1 MSNGWL
7 ARYVFL
13 LLACVGLILHLLM
26 SPAAA
31 ATAIGGAERVVNEV
45 NGFLGEITRELRVA
59 DEVFTEEVVETSDDG
74 ATRIIFLDGTELT
87 MGPNSRVTLDR
98 FVYDPT
104 TGVGEMTV
112 SFVSGIFE
120 FATGLLPDASYALRT
135 PFADLVVRGT
145 TIRLLLRDGD
155 MQVTVPEG
163 EIEIFSGPVSVDLEG
178 ATSCIVWDEIRVRTL
193 PLEEACGELAGA
205 QPSYLG
211 EIVNVRAM
219 PESVTTE
226 EVVETGSE
234 GGLRLVFIDGTEIL
248 LGASSRVTILRY
260 TFDPATGDG
269 SMSARFGAGAFEF
282 ISGRIPSAN
291 YDLESP
297 FSKIEVR
304 GTDVR
309 THVNAVRMM
318 AFVPEGAA
326 TFSKEGRRQKLGG
339 EQNCFVAEGEA
350 QGNGEVRPAEEAC
363 SQLNEEENEMSM
375 LIANAE
381 ERGAGSQQSND
392 STSIQLDL
400 PGGGGGGGG
409 FLEGQEMSPVS
420 ND

>member
-1 MSNGWL
+1 MSNGGWVRN
-7 ARYVFL
+7 AFL
-13 LLACVGLILHLLM
+13 LLACVGLILQLPM

-45 NGFLGEITRELRVA
+45 HGFLGEITRELRVA

-98 FVYDPT
+98 YVYDPT

-145 TIRLLLRDGD
+145 RIRLLLRDGD

-260 TFDPATGDG
+260 TFDPATSDG

-291 YDLESP
+291 YYLESP

-309 THVNAVRMM
+309 MDVNKVQKM
-318 AFVPEGAA
+318 AFVPKGAA
-326 TFSKEGRRQKLGG
+326 TFSKEGSRVNLGG
-339 EQNCFVAEGEA
+339 EQNCFVTEGEA

-363 SQLNEEENEMSM
+363 SRLNEEGDEMSSM

-381 ERGAGSQQSND
+381 EVGGAGSQQSND
-392 STSIQLDL
+392 PTSIQLN
-400 PGGGGGGGG
+400 PGGG
-409 FLEGQEMSPVS
+409 FLEEPDVSPVRR